1 MCRVAPCSTCAE
13 RVPHSPNRPVRAR
26 GTVHHPPGSDA
37 IGAPRAQCAGTRQR
51 ALRRRARVFEGALT
65 ARGAPSRLIEPHPT
79 KPPWTGHVSRLDL
92 EAVGIPLTAAA
103 ACAQACRACGACFK
117 AQLWINC
124 CCIWRRA
131 FGRFQRASA
140 SIGSRMRFGDI
151 RPSARPCPAPQPASL
166 PPASRHSASF
176 PTGSWKCAQD
186 SSTS

>member
-1 MCRVAPCSTCAE
+1 MR
-13 RVPHSPNRPVRAR
+13 RHSPARPPAQSAR
-26 GTVHHPPGSDA
+26 LRGCIDRSRCA
-37 IGAPRAQCAGTRQR
+37 I
-51 ALRRRARVFEGALT
+51 
-65 ARGAPSRLIEPHPT
+65 PSIEPHPT

-151 RPSARPCPAPQPASL
+151 RPSARPCPGSRWPRPENQRSAGRRPPRAPPRRHRQARHETTDGGRRLEKARSSPASPRRL
-166 PPASRHSASF
+166 PWHQQAARRA
-176 PTGSWKCAQD
+176 
-186 SSTS
+186 